1 MSDAGVEPEPDL
13 AELCQSIEL
22 LLLDVDG
29 VLTDGV
35 IVLDDRGVETKHF
48 CVRDG
53 AAVSLWKRA
62 GKHVAIL
69 SGRRSAAVD
78 HRAAE
83 LGISPVI
90 QGVKDK
96 GGPFRTLLADLGLD
110 ASQVCYVGD
119 DLPDLPVLMAVG
131 LSACPSDAAPEV
143 RASVD
148 LVVDAQGGR
157 GAVRA
162 VIETILK
169 SQGTWDNLI
178 AGLRNP
184 A

>member
-1 MSDAGVEPEPDL
+1 MSGAGAEPEPDL
-13 AELCQSIEL
+13 AQRCQSIEL

-35 IVLDDRGVETKHF
+35 IVLDDNGVETKHF
-48 CVRDG
+48 SVRDG
-53 AAVSLWKRA
+53 AGVSIWKRA

-83 LGISPVI
+83 LGITPVI
-90 QGVKDK
+90 QGMKDK
-96 GGPFRTLLADLGLD
+96 SGPFRALLAQMGLD
-110 ASQVCYVGD
+110 AAQVCYVGD

-131 LSACPSDAAPEV
+131 LSACPGDAAPEV
-143 RASVD
+143 RESVH
-148 LVVDAQGGR
+148 LVVDANGGC

-162 VIETILK
+162 VIEAILK
-169 SQGTWDNLI
+169 SQGVWDNLI
-178 AGLRNP
+178 ARLRIP

>member
-1 MSDAGVEPEPDL
+1 
-13 AELCQSIEL
+13 
-22 LLLDVDG
+22 
-29 VLTDGV
+29 
-35 IVLDDRGVETKHF
+35 
-48 CVRDG
+48 
-53 AAVSLWKRA
+53 
-62 GKHVAIL
+62 VAIL

-90 QGVKDK
+90 QGFKDK
-96 GGPFRTLLADLGLD
+96 GEPFRKLITEMGLD
-110 ASQVCYVGD
+110 ATQVCYVGD

-131 LSACPSDAAPEV
+131 LSACPSDAASEV
-143 RASVD
+143 LESVH
-148 LVVDAQGGR
+148 LVVNAPGGR

-169 SQGTWDNLI
+169 GQGAWDNLI
-178 AGLRNP
+178 AGLRIP